1 MKRPRPF
8 RRLVGRWRMLP
19 PRTIRLRLTAIY
31 AGLFLAC
38 GAGLLAINFALVS
51 GRLTSDY
58 FEQISVKAGNAQ
70 IVIERRGSS
79 SGGGL
84 ATAAPAGGS
93 GGTISGSTTRV
104 GGPTLRKGAGIPK
117 GIQLPSRAVSQASAE
132 ASASAAQDTLLIESG
147 VALAIM
153 ALLASGLGWV
163 IAGRALRPLRAIT
176 AAAREISA
184 SNLHRRLALAGPND
198 ELRQLGRTFDGLLER
213 LETSFTAQRQFAAN
227 VSHELRTPLTYER
240 ALIEVALADPAAS
253 RERLR
258 AVLDQVLA
266 AGEHQERLIEAL
278 LVLSR
283 GQRGLDHRERL
294 DLAAVAA
301 QTLEHVDTRGLRLQC
316 SLAPAPIEG
325 DPRLIERL
333 VANLVTNAVQH
344 NQPSGH
350 IGVTTSTTND
360 ATILRVTNSGP
371 TIAAGDRNRLFEPFQ
386 RIDGARTSTADG
398 LGLGLSI
405 VQAIADAHAAAI
417 TTTLPDHGGLCI
429 EIAFPA
435 PEGARHAQAA
445 IA

>member
-1 MKRPRPF
+1 MRGPRPF
-8 RRLVGRWRMLP
+8 RRLIDRWRTLP
-19 PRTIRLRLTAIY
+19 PRTIRVRLTVIY

-38 GAGLLAINFALVS
+38 GAGLLAINFVLVS
-51 GRLTSDY
+51 ARLTSDY
-58 FEQISVKAGNAQ
+58 FEQISVKAGNQQ
-70 IVIERRGSS
+70 IIIERRGGPS
-79 SGGGL
+79 SGGL
-84 ATAAPAGGS
+84 ASPAPGGGS
-93 GGTISGSTTRV
+93 GGTISGSTRK
-104 GGPTLRKGAGIPK
+104 GGPTLITGAGIPK
-117 GIQLPSRAVSQASAE
+117 GVRLPSKAVSQASAA
-132 ASASAAQDTLLIESG
+132 ASANAAQGALLIESG

-198 ELRQLGRTFDGLLER
+198 ELRQLGRTFDALLER

-240 ALIEVALADPAAS
+240 ALIEVALADPTAS
-253 RERLR
+253 SERLR

-294 DLAAVAA
+294 DLAAVAT
-301 QTLEHVDTRGLRLQC
+301 QTLDHVDTSALTLEC
-316 SLAPAPIEG
+316 SLAPAPVDG

-344 NQPSGH
+344 NEPGGR
-350 IGVTTSTTND
+350 IYVATAITND
-360 ATILRVTNSGP
+360 STILRVTNSGP
-371 TIAAGDRNRLFEPFQ
+371 TIPPDDRSRLFEPFQ
-386 RIDGARTSTADG
+386 RIDGSRTSTADG

-405 VQAIADAHAAAI
+405 VQAIADAHSAAI
-417 TTTLPDHGGLCI
+417 TTTLPDHGGLAI

-435 PEGARHAQAA
+435 PEPSRHAPAV
-445 IA
+445 IV